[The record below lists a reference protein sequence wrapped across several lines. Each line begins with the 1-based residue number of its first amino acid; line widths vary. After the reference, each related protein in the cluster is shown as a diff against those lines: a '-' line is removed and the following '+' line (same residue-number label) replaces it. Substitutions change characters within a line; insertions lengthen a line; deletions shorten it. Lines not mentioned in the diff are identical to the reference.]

1 MAVDK
6 PYRRPTCHPTAPAN
20 RAPYPRGVGLMTDPA
35 VTAAEFPL
43 WSDDPALIDLL
54 SFDAVAATA
63 AEALLDDRLNPVALG
78 LSGPWGSGKTTVLGL
93 VGHELES
100 QNTDSAKVI
109 VVPTD
114 PWRYDPTTG
123 AKESLIAEVLSR
135 LSVEVTKDETAGG
148 KAKKLLKRLV
158 QRVDWSKAI
167 RLAAKTSLALQIP
180 TFDQL
185 TDLVKDSDEGS
196 DEDRAPRGLEGFRS
210 EFSELMESAELGHI
224 RRVVVLVDD
233 LDRCLD
239 ETIIETLEAI
249 RLFLAV
255 PKMSF
260 VIAADE
266 DRVAEAIRTRFP
278 KSEAAGDAA
287 DGAWTEE
294 PAKLYLH
301 KIVQTTLPLPALSR
315 FDTQAFLLL
324 LQLQMRVDE
333 AQLEPIVADCAE
345 LRRRSGDLDELAP
358 VEGLDFSEEMA
369 FAARLTPLLYEKL
382 RGSPRRVKRFLNDLH
397 VRQSIANRRGI
408 TLDAAVVAKL
418 MVLEVLLPDEFAKV
432 LEWLANGVLRL
443 QMDAL
448 ESAAGRPTA
457 DAAPAELEATDGE
470 PDRDKKD
477 KEDVPAEPAKPSF
490 DDAMLRWAKLPPS
503 LREPDLA
510 TYLYLAAAF
519 RGKALLDSGLP
530 ERLRDIATNLLSAVR
545 AEQKAVSD
553 DELAHL
559 GPIDAEA
566 LIAHLGRMARDRPSE
581 QQKAVTGILRITHAN
596 ADAGTAAERALSG
609 IPADD
614 VAIGT
619 PLLFKLPD
627 DAALLPVLNRWAAN
641 TTKDVVRRAVERITK
656 APGA

>member
-1 MAVDK
+1 
-6 PYRRPTCHPTAPAN
+6 
-20 RAPYPRGVGLMTDPA
+20 MTDS
-35 VTAAEFPL
+35 AATTSDFPL

-54 SFDAVAATA
+54 SFDAVASTA
-63 AEALLDDRLNPVALG
+63 ADALLDDRLDPVALG

-93 VGHELES
+93 VGQALAA
-100 QNTDSAKVI
+100 QNTPTAQVI
-109 VVPTD
+109 VVQTD

-123 AKESLIAEVLSR
+123 AKESLIAEVLKR
-135 LSVEVTKDETAGG
+135 LSEEVIKDETVGG

-158 QRVDWSKAI
+158 QRVDWAKAI
-167 RLAAKTSLALQIP
+167 KLAAKTSLALQIP
-180 TFDQL
+180 SFDDL
-185 TDLVKDSDEGS
+185 TDLVKDSDEDS
-196 DEDRAPRGLEGFRS
+196 DEDRAPRGLEGFRG
-210 EFSELMESAELGHI
+210 EFSELMESEELSHI

-278 KSEAAGDAA
+278 KSDGSADSA
-287 DGAWTEE
+287 DGIWTEE

-301 KIVQTTLPLPALSR
+301 KIVQTTVPLPALSR

-324 LQLQMRVDE
+324 LQLQMRVNE
-333 AQLEPIVADCAE
+333 SQLAPLVVACAE
-345 LRRRSGDLDELAP
+345 LRRKSGDLDELTP
-358 VEGLDFSEEMA
+358 IDGMDFSEEMA

-397 VRQSIANRRGI
+397 VRQSIASRRGI

-432 LEWLANGVLRL
+432 LEWLANGVLR
-443 QMDAL
+443 QQIDAL
-448 ESAAGRPTA
+448 ESVAGRPTDDASPVGEPMTEAEPEKGDTAAEEKSDKPRFA
-457 DAAPAELEATDGE
+457 DA
-470 PDRDKKD
+470 
-477 KEDVPAEPAKPSF
+477 
-490 DDAMLRWAKLPPS
+490 MIRWAKLPPS
-503 LREPDLA
+503 LRDPDLA
-510 TYLYLAAAF
+510 TYLHLAAAF

-530 ERLRDIATNLLSAVR
+530 ERLRDIAANLLSSVR
-545 AEQKAVSD
+545 AEQKAVGD
-553 DELAHL
+553 DELAQL
-559 GPIDAEA
+559 DLADAEA
-566 LIAHLGRMARDRPSE
+566 LTAHLGRMARDRPAE
-581 QQKAVTGILRITHAN
+581 QQKAITGILRITHAN
-596 ADAGTAAERALSG
+596 AQTVTAAERALSG
-609 IPADD
+609 VPADD

-627 DAALLPVLNRWAAN
+627 DAALLPVLSRWAEN
-641 TTKDVVRRAVERITK
+641 TTKDVVRRAIERVTK
-656 APGA
+656 AQD

>member
-1 MAVDK
+1 
-6 PYRRPTCHPTAPAN
+6 
-20 RAPYPRGVGLMTDPA
+20 MTDS
-35 VTAAEFPL
+35 AAPISDFPL

-54 SFDAVAATA
+54 SFDAVASTA
-63 AEALLDDRLNPVALG
+63 ADALLDDRLDPVALG

-93 VGHELES
+93 VGQALAA
-100 QNTDSAKVI
+100 QNTPTAQVI

-123 AKESLIAEVLSR
+123 AKESLIAEVLKR
-135 LSVEVTKDETAGG
+135 LSEEVVKDETVGG

-158 QRVDWSKAI
+158 QRVHWAKAI
-167 RLAAKTSLALQIP
+167 KLAAKTSLALQIP
-180 TFDQL
+180 SFDDL
-185 TDLVKDSDEGS
+185 TDLVKDSDGDS

-210 EFSELMESAELGHI
+210 EFSELMESDELSHI

-278 KSEAAGDAA
+278 KSDGSADSA
-287 DGAWTEE
+287 DGIWTEE

-333 AQLEPIVADCAE
+333 SQLAPLVVACAE
-345 LRRRSGDLDELAP
+345 LRRKSGDLDELTP
-358 VEGLDFSEEMA
+358 IDGMDFSEEMA

-397 VRQSIANRRGI
+397 VRQSIASRRGI
-408 TLDAAVVAKL
+408 ILDAAVVAKL

-432 LEWLANGVLRL
+432 LEWLANGVLRQ

-448 ESAAGRPTA
+448 ESVAGRPTDDASPVGEPMTEAEPEKGDTAAEEKSDKPRFA
-457 DAAPAELEATDGE
+457 DALI
-470 PDRDKKD
+470 
-477 KEDVPAEPAKPSF
+477 
-490 DDAMLRWAKLPPS
+490 RWAKLPPS
-503 LREPDLA
+503 LRDPDLA
-510 TYLYLAAAF
+510 TYLHLAAAF

-530 ERLRDIATNLLSAVR
+530 ERLRDIAANLLSSVR
-545 AEQKAVSD
+545 AEQKAVGD
-553 DELAHL
+553 DELAQL
-559 GPIDAEA
+559 DLADAEA
-566 LIAHLGRMARDRPSE
+566 LTAHLGRMARDRPAE
-581 QQKAVTGILRITHAN
+581 QQKAITGILRITHAN
-596 ADAGTAAERALSG
+596 AQTVTAAERALSG
-609 IPADD
+609 VPADD

-627 DAALLPVLNRWAAN
+627 DAALLSVLSRWAEN
-641 TTKDVVRRAVERITK
+641 TTKDVVRRAIERVTK
-656 APGA
+656 AQD

>member
-1 MAVDK
+1 
-6 PYRRPTCHPTAPAN
+6 
-20 RAPYPRGVGLMTDPA
+20 MTDS
-35 VTAAEFPL
+35 AAPTSDFPL

-54 SFDAVAATA
+54 SFDAVASTA
-63 AEALLDDRLNPVALG
+63 ADALLDDRLDPVALG

-93 VGHELES
+93 VGQALAA
-100 QNTDSAKVI
+100 QNTPTAQVI
-109 VVPTD
+109 VVQTD

-123 AKESLIAEVLSR
+123 AKESLIAEVLKR
-135 LSVEVTKDETAGG
+135 LSEEVVKDETVGG

-158 QRVDWSKAI
+158 QRVDWAKAI
-167 RLAAKTSLALQIP
+167 KLAAKTSLALQIP
-180 TFDQL
+180 SFDDL
-185 TDLVKDSDEGS
+185 TDLVKDSDEDS

-210 EFSELMESAELGHI
+210 EFSELMESEELSHI

-278 KSEAAGDAA
+278 KSDGSADSA
-287 DGAWTEE
+287 DGIWTEE

-301 KIVQTTLPLPALSR
+301 KIVQTTVPLPALSR

-333 AQLEPIVADCAE
+333 SQLAPLVVACAE
-345 LRRRSGDLDELAP
+345 LRRKSGDLDELTP
-358 VEGLDFSEEMA
+358 IDGMDFSEEMA

-397 VRQSIANRRGI
+397 VRQSIASRRGI

-432 LEWLANGVLRL
+432 LEWLANGVLR
-443 QMDAL
+443 QQIDAL
-448 ESAAGRPTA
+448 ESVAGRPTDDAPPVEEPTTDAEPEKGDTAAEQKSDKPRFA
-457 DAAPAELEATDGE
+457 DA
-470 PDRDKKD
+470 
-477 KEDVPAEPAKPSF
+477 
-490 DDAMLRWAKLPPS
+490 MIRWAKLPPS
-503 LREPDLA
+503 LRDPDLA
-510 TYLYLAAAF
+510 TYLHLAAAF

-530 ERLRDIATNLLSAVR
+530 ERLRDIAANLLSSVR
-545 AEQKAVSD
+545 AEQKAVGD
-553 DELAHL
+553 DELAQL
-559 GPIDAEA
+559 DLADAEA
-566 LIAHLGRMARDRPSE
+566 LTAHLGRMARDRPAE
-581 QQKAVTGILRITHAN
+581 QQKAITGILRITHAN
-596 ADAGTAAERALSG
+596 AQTVTAAERALSG
-609 IPADD
+609 VPADD

-627 DAALLPVLNRWAAN
+627 DAALLPVLSRWAEN
-641 TTKDVVRRAVERITK
+641 TTKDVVRRAIERVTK
-656 APGA
+656 AQE